1 MLGGAVANFGLNQN
15 LPAASGPS
23 KATPGGKGC
32 LGGCLG
38 LIVAFVLIVGGCTA
52 LSSGNTP
59 SSSNDSYEAK
69 AACEDR
75 ISSQLKAPANAEFDS
90 SVTGGGGQYTVT
102 GTVDS
107 ENSFGAM
114 LRSNYE
120 CSVRVDETQTFTTIE
135 SFG

>member
-1 MLGGAVANFGLNQN
+1 MLGGTVANFSPNQN
-15 LPAASGPS
+15 LPAANGPNRPAS
-23 KATPGGKGC
+23 GGKGC

-38 LIVAFVLIVGGCTA
+38 LIAVFVLVVAGCTA
-52 LSSGNTP
+52 LSSGNSP
-59 SSSNDSYEAK
+59 SSGNDSYEAK
-69 AACEDR
+69 AACEER
-75 ISSQLKAPANAEFDS
+75 ISSQLKAPATAEFDS
-90 SVTGGGGQYTVT
+90 TVTGGGGQYTVT

-120 CSVRVDETQTFTTIE
+120 CSVRVDEAKTYTTVD